1 MNSDLKI
8 IKKKYGENFSKLCRK
23 LFPSILE
30 NEGELVSIIT
40 SLFKENHFLY
50 DDLIKYNMVN
60 SFQKLIMNEYG
71 KKTNSIINTEKTPYE
86 LFKEKG
92 YTLKECHTNE

>member
-50 DDLIKYNMVN
+50 DDLIK
-60 SFQKLIMNEYG
+60 
-71 KKTNSIINTEKTPYE
+71 
-86 LFKEKG
+86 
-92 YTLKECHTNE
+92 

>member
-50 DDLIKYNMVN
+50 DDLI
-60 SFQKLIMNEYG
+60 
-71 KKTNSIINTEKTPYE
+71 TYE
-86 LFKEKG
+86 LAERIARGAEIPEDEIPKILKDNPEKI
-92 YTLKECHTNE
+92 LKKHGLI

>member
-30 NEGELVSIIT
+30 NQGELGSIIT
-40 SLFKENHFLY
+40 SFF
-50 DDLIKYNMVN
+50 
-60 SFQKLIMNEYG
+60 
-71 KKTNSIINTEKTPYE
+71 
-86 LFKEKG
+86 
-92 YTLKECHTNE
+92 